1 MTRQKSTR
9 KLAIL
14 VVAGLCIG
22 STGCG
27 LLGNRKYKEC
37 QAESERLLTD
47 YRTERDRADR
57 LAVQNRAMTD
67 RVAVLEQRLATSQQ
81 APARYSPPQ
90 IAAQPADLV
99 PRYPAGLP
107 SSSPSPASSTL
118 PTTRAATNQSA
129 ETPAVAEQRS
139 IVPPPDPWRSVPFR

>member
-9 KLAIL
+9 KLAII
-14 VVAGLCIG
+14 VVVGLCIG

-81 APARYSPPQ
+81 APARYGPPQ

-107 SSSPSPASSTL
+107 SSSAL
-118 PTTRAATNQSA
+118 PTTRAAANQSA
-129 ETPAVAEQRS
+129 EPPAMAEQRS